1 MQKTYRPEE
10 LRIDMDYVL
19 GTLRK
24 LLDIPSPTGFTDAA
38 ERFCCEELERL
49 GIPYDLTRRGAIRA
63 DLKGRRNTPDR
74 ALVAHID
81 TLGAQV
87 KRLKENGRLEIVRIG
102 HWSARFAEGSRCT
115 IFTDTGQYRGTILPL
130 KASGHTYGDDVDT
143 QDTGWPYV
151 ELRVD
156 ARCDSIADLVAHGIN
171 VGDCVAIDTQPEF
184 LPNGFINAR
193 HLDDKAGVATMLGA
207 AKAVLDAGIELPI
220 DCHLLFTISEEVGSG
235 ASSVLHQDVAEM
247 VTIDNATVAPGQN
260 SYEYGVTVAM
270 ADSTGPF
277 DRRLTR
283 SLLTLCQDYGIPH
296 QRDIFRYYRC
306 DSASAIEAG
315 SDIRTALVT
324 FGLDA
329 SHGYERIHADSLEAL
344 TRLLVVYL
352 QSQPE
357 DSA

>member
-1 MQKTYRPEE
+1 MG
-10 LRIDMDYVL
+10 YVL
-19 GTLRK
+19 DILRK
-24 LLDIPSPTGFTDAA
+24 LLSIPSPTGFTHAA
-38 ERFCCEELERL
+38 EQFCREELERL
-49 GIPYDLTRRGAIRA
+49 GIPYDVTRRGAIRA
-63 DLKGRRNTPDR
+63 DLKGRRSAPDR

-87 KRLKENGRLEIVRIG
+87 KRLKDNGRLELVPIG
-102 HWSARFAEGSRCT
+102 HWSARFAEGARCT
-115 IFTDTGQYRGTILPL
+115 IHTDSDQIRGTILPL
-130 KASGHTYGDDVDT
+130 KASGHTFGDEVDS
-143 QDTGWPYV
+143 QETGWPFV

-156 ARCDSIADLVAHGIN
+156 ARCSNPTELEQHGIN
-171 VGDCVAIDTQPEF
+171 VGDFVSIDTQAEF
-184 LPNGFINAR
+184 LPNGFINSR

-207 AKAVLDAGIELPI
+207 AKAVLDAGVILPV

-260 SYEYGVTVAM
+260 SFEYGVTIAM

-277 DRRLTR
+277 DHSLTKELLSLCKEHDVPHRR
-283 SLLTLCQDYGIPH
+283 DV
-296 QRDIFRYYRC
+296 FRYYRC

-329 SHGYERIHADSLEAL
+329 SHGYERVHADSLEAL
-344 TRLLVVYL
+344 VRLLVLYL
-352 QSQPE
+352 QSPSGEQ
-357 DSA
+357 S